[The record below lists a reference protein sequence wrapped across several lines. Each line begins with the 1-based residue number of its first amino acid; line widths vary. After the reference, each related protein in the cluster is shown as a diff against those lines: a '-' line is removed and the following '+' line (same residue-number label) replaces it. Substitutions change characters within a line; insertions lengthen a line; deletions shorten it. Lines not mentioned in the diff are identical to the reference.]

1 MLVRHLESDDFFSV
15 ADHPTATFR
24 ITDLTPIPDAFP
36 GQPNHVATG
45 TLTLRGVTNEVSFR
59 ARVAPHREGGLALQA
74 RFDLDRTRWGSLYGS
89 GRFFARLGMH
99 LVDDAVSLDVHVRTN

>member
-1 MLVRHLESDDFFSV
+1 
-15 ADHPTATFR
+15 
-24 ITDLTPIPDAFP
+24 
-36 GQPNHVATG
+36 VATG